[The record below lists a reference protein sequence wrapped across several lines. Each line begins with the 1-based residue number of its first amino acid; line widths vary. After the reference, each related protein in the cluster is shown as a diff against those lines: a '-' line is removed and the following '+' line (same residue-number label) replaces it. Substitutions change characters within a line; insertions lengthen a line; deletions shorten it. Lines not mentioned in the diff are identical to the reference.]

1 MKSLAKSIFG
11 NAQVYVRSSDA
22 LLNASQTDV
31 ALSLPSNVLASLSL
45 ELYFKSLNILEHGVE
60 FKVNNKHSHH
70 FAQIFGELKDETKKD
85 LCERFD
91 VAKSRMDPNRVPYL
105 ESLMG
110 VIPKDLKSN
119 LVQWQTI
126 FVDLRY
132 VHSFIEKHKNKRV
145 VMEFYPQIV
154 ESVHNAILARE
165 PDWANTATPFNPAQA

>member
-1 MKSLAKSIFG
+1 MKSLAKNIFG
-11 NAQVYVRSSDA
+11 NAEVYMRSSKA
-22 LLNASQTDV
+22 LLNASQADV

-70 FAQIFGELKDETKKD
+70 FAQLFGQLKDETKQD
-85 LCERFD
+85 LCERFKE
-91 VAKSRMDPNRVPYL
+91 AKARMDPNRIPYL
-105 ESLMG
+105 ETFVG

-119 LVQWQTI
+119 LVQWQSI

-132 VHSFIEKHKNKRV
+132 AHSFVDMYRGKRV

-154 ESVHNAILARE
+154 ESVRGAILARE
-165 PDWANTATPFNPAQA
+165 PEWVNAATPFNPARA